1 MVDQQTIP
9 TIQGYLKISGKLEVL
24 TGLHIGG
31 GKDNSAIGVVDNTI
45 IRDPLTR
52 QPIIPGSSLKG
63 KIRTLLARTENDNNF
78 LGEHKDDSDS
88 ILKLFGS
95 SEKNKIILARLIF
108 SDCRLNEDSFK
119 QLKDANTDLYL
130 SEVKFE
136 NTIDRKDAQAVPRQL
151 ERVPAGAIFDFEL
164 TYIIEKALTQE
175 QIEADLK
182 LIKKGL
188 RLLEFDYL
196 GGSGTRGSGRVK
208 FDDKLQSKLES
219 VSNGNLVITQEN
231 INQILN

>member
-1 MVDQQTIP
+1 MVEQTIP
-9 TIQGYLKISGKLEVL
+9 TIQGYLKISGELEVL

-52 QPIIPGSSLKG
+52 EPIIPGSSLKG
-63 KIRTLLARTENDNNF
+63 KIRTLLAKTENNNNF
-78 LGEHKDDSDS
+78 LDKHENDSEA

-95 SEKNKIILARLIF
+95 SKNNIFQSRLIF
-108 SDCRLNEDSFK
+108 SDCRLNKDNLEK
-119 QLKDANTDLYL
+119 LKNANTDLYL

-136 NTIDRKDAQAVPRQL
+136 NTIDRIKSQAIPRQL
-151 ERVPAGAIFDFEL
+151 ERIPAGAIFDFWL
-164 TYIIEKALTQE
+164 TYIVEKALTQE
-175 QIEADLK
+175 QIESDLK

-188 RLLEFDYL
+188 KLLEFDYL

-208 FDDKLQSKLES
+208 FDKLQGELES
-219 VSNGNLVITQEN
+219 VSNGNLVINQET
-231 INQILN
+231 INKILN